1 MRKQLAACLA
11 LISMSSLVSAI
22 DVMVDANERL
32 QKMEGFGASGAFGEP
47 NLSNHNDFEEIVE
60 LAFNQL
66 GLDIYR
72 IQNRYNHLI
81 RTSLVQL
88 LGSKSFLKKQNISRV
103 GILKY

>member
-1 MRKQLAACLA
+1 
-11 LISMSSLVSAI
+11 
-22 DVMVDANERL
+22 MVDANERL

-72 IQNRYNHLI
+72 IQNRYNHLN
-81 RTSLVQL
+81 TNPPWQQHWLHQ
-88 LGSKSFLKKQNISRV
+88 KSFLKKQQYIT
-103 GILKY
+103 GEILKY